1 MAKQAQN
8 LNQTIRE
15 QTLKSAQSFYRN
27 SLGSLKDQL
36 EGDRAQLQE
45 LLAQLPESLQ
55 DARAQLE
62 QMIES
67 YETVG
72 NSLDEGAQE
81 QDLQDAVGQAAEHAP
96 DVETPAAKSSRRD
109 KVKGAATSAAG
120 KALGVAGSLTG
131 DKRTRLKGFLAR
143 PKGAFDRKKGD
154 SKELLD
160 Q

>member
-1 MAKQAQN
+1 MEASRSWFEA
-8 LNQTIRE
+8 
-15 QTLKSAQSFYRN
+15 
-27 SLGSLKDQL
+27 
-36 EGDRAQLQE
+36 LQE

-62 QMIES
+62 QMIKS

-72 NSLDEGAQE
+72 NSLDEVAQE
-81 QDLQDAVGQAAEHAP
+81 QGLQDTVGQTAEHAP